1 MTEQSAKRG
10 VERRIAAKNKAGHR
24 DGGGAFENIAGK
36 CCGGQQLAAG
46 AQHIGGADI
55 AGADIAQIGCA
66 SEPGQQKAERYRTA
80 QITED
85 QGRGILEHS

>member
-10 VERRIAAKNKAGHR
+10 AERGIAAENKAGHG

-36 CCGGQQLAAG
+36 RCGGQQLAAG

-55 AGADIAQIGCA
+55 AGADITQVGRAG
-66 SEPGQQKAERYRTA
+66 EPGQ
-80 QITED
+80 
-85 QGRGILEHS
+85 